1 MRQGITAMIKTMKTF
16 LRTLLFSCSI
26 SVALLFVGEPVFS
39 QQQQTEDTSDGPIF
53 LWQVEK
59 EDVPETSYLC
69 GSIHM
74 MKEDFYPLPEPMMHA
89 FAESEYVAVEFDA
102 AAADM
107 DTAAAMLARGT
118 YQDGSTLADHI
129 PEKLYKKLAAMLK
142 ELGMPV
148 EVVGQFKP
156 WVAAN
161 LISALRLEQAGFSA
175 ELGLDMYF
183 LERARER
190 GKEILELESADSQ
203 FELFDSMSEQLQ
215 TALLRDALND
225 QEQFAEELDQLAISW
240 KNGDT
245 GSMARLLEIDKERAE
260 LNELLLY
267 RRNREMAEK
276 IDRFVTEGK
285 RLFVVVGA
293 GHLVGPKSIVE
304 YLEKRGY
311 ACEQIE

>member
-1 MRQGITAMIKTMKTF
+1 MKTF
-16 LRTLLFSCSI
+16 LRTLLVVCSI
-26 SVALLFVGEPVFS
+26 SVALLFGGEPVFS
-39 QQQQTEDTSDGPIF
+39 QQQQKEDSSGAPIF
-53 LWQVEK
+53 LWQIEK
-59 EDVPETSYLC
+59 DNVPVISYLC

-74 MKEDFYPLPEPMMHA
+74 MKEDFYPLPEPMVHA
-89 FAESEYVAVEFDA
+89 FAESEYIAVEFDA

-107 DTAAAMLARGT
+107 DAAGAMLARGT

-129 PEKLYKKLAAMLK
+129 PEKLYKKLETVLNG
-142 ELGMPV
+142 LGMPI
-148 EVVGQFKP
+148 EVVQQFKP

-161 LISALRLEQAGFSA
+161 LISALRLEQAGFKA

-183 LERARER
+183 LDRARER
-190 GKEILELESADSQ
+190 EKEILELESADSQ
-203 FELFDSMSEQLQ
+203 FELFDTMSEQLQ
-215 TALLRDALND
+215 TALLRDALTE
-225 QEQFAEELDQLAISW
+225 QEQFTEELDQLAMSW

-245 GSMARLLEIDKERAE
+245 ESMARLLEIDKERAEDLPEEQKE

-276 IDRFVTEGK
+276 IDQFISESK
-285 RLFVVVGA
+285 KLFVVVGA

-311 ACEQIE
+311 ACEQFE